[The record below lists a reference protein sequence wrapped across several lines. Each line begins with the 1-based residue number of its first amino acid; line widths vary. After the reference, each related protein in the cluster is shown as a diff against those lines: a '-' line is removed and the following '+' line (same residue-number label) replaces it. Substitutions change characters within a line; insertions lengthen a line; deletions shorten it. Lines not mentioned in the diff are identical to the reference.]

1 MRRKRGPVSATE
13 RQGCHWVLALPPW
26 LTPGP
31 ALTQAPAM
39 RREMAWGGAQLLK
52 SLGLVTQMGSLSEG
66 RVGRK
71 PGLWDPETRSL
82 CCPEEAPETREARE
96 QV

>member
-13 RQGCHWVLALPPW
+13 RQGCQWSLPSPAW

-39 RREMAWGGAQLLK
+39 RREMAGGGAPLLK
-52 SLGLVTQMGSLSEG
+52 SLGLVTQMGSPSEG

-71 PGLWDPETRSL
+71 PGLWDPETRQPVLSRGS
-82 CCPEEAPETREARE
+82 P
-96 QV
+96 

>member
-13 RQGCHWVLALPPW
+13 RQCCQWVLALPRW

-39 RREMAWGGAQLLK
+39 RREMAWGGARLLK
-52 SLGLVTQMGSLSEG
+52 SLGLVTQMGSLSE
-66 RVGRK
+66 GRK